1 MSTNTPLL
9 QAERVSV
16 SFGGL
21 RALHDVYL
29 QLNQNEV
36 VGVIGPNGAGKTTLA
51 GKLAKFYLDQGN
63 TPLLVASDLQRPNAV
78 TQLQVVGESVGVPVF
93 APEPGNGVGDPIKV
107 ARDALLFA
115 KSKLY
120 NMVIVDT
127 AGRLGVDE
135 ELMKQ
140 AIDIRDAVKPDEILF
155 VVDSMTGQDAVNTAK
170 TFNERLDFDGVV
182 LTKLDGDSRG
192 GAALSIRQV
201 VEKPIKFISTG
212 EKMEALDQFYPDRM
226 ANRILGMGDVLS
238 LVERAQQAFDEDEA
252 ARLNKKIRQNNFS
265 FEDFYAQ
272 LQQIKKMGNIKD
284 LMGMVP
290 GMGQAV
296 KDVDIS
302 NDSFKPIEAIIQ
314 SMTLKERQNPDI
326 LNPSRKNRIAKGS
339 GTSIQQVNNLLK
351 QFEDMRKMMR
361 MMNKVQDGKMKMPN
375 MGNMLKR

>member
-1 MSTNTPLL
+1 M
-9 QAERVSV
+9 
-16 SFGGL
+16 
-21 RALHDVYL
+21 
-29 QLNQNEV
+29 NE
-36 VGVIGPNGAGKTTLA
+36 IA
-51 GKLAKFYLDQGN
+51 
-63 TPLLVASDLQRPNAV
+63 AV
-78 TQLQVVGESVGVPVF
+78 
-93 APEPGNGVGDPIKV
+93 
-107 ARDALLFA
+107 
-115 KSKLY
+115 
-120 NMVIVDT
+120 
-127 AGRLGVDE
+127 
-135 ELMKQ
+135 KQ
-140 AIDIRDAVKPDEILF
+140 AIRPTEILF

-375 MGNMLKR
+375 MGNLLKR

>member
-1 MSTNTPLL
+1 
-9 QAERVSV
+9 
-16 SFGGL
+16 
-21 RALHDVYL
+21 
-29 QLNQNEV
+29 
-36 VGVIGPNGAGKTTLA
+36 
-51 GKLAKFYLDQGN
+51 
-63 TPLLVASDLQRPNAV
+63 
-78 TQLQVVGESVGVPVF
+78 
-93 APEPGNGVGDPIKV
+93 
-107 ARDALLFA
+107 
-115 KSKLY
+115 
-120 NMVIVDT
+120 
-127 AGRLGVDE
+127 
-135 ELMKQ
+135 
-140 AIDIRDAVKPDEILF
+140 
-155 VVDSMTGQDAVNTAK
+155 MTGQDAVNTAK
-170 TFNERLDFDGVV
+170 TFNERLNFDGVV

-212 EKMEALDQFYPDRM
+212 EKMEALDLFYPDRM

-265 FEDFYAQ
+265 FEDFYSQ

-314 SMTLKERQNPDI
+314 SMTLKERQNPDV

-351 QFEDMRKMMR
+351 QFEDMRKMMK